1 MMDQLKSKNLVP
13 FKKRRGAYRI
23 PGMSSVGDEHPVSE
37 VEDKS
42 LNFEEQ
48 RYVRH
53 YLNYADTLLQNEAS
67 NDAANLGDVS
77 LAAGQN
83 GAKGSKK
90 QAA

>member
-1 MMDQLKSKNLVP
+1 MMDQLSSKNLVP

-53 YLNYADTLLQNEAS
+53 YLNYADTLLQNEVS
-67 NDAANLGDVS
+67 NEAAHLGD
-77 LAAGQN
+77 AAGQK
-83 GAKGSKK
+83 GIKGSKK